1 MRKEMDTLKF
11 SEFKRFPVPA
21 KRLIIYYTL
30 GAPLLFTS
38 TVFPIYLFLLGYTVE
53 EVGLLYTAF
62 ALIGALITF
71 AFGSLLDRKITPKS
85 GIIAIELM
93 GAGASFIYAG
103 ARSSFDIILG
113 GSVEKISSVFF
124 VAYQVY
130 EKDAYPEEI
139 REKVFAYHMAFP
151 QLAVVLTYPI
161 VGYLLSYV
169 FTSILSY
176 RLLYLIDGFLAILLA
191 VYVYKYLPNISKV
204 ISFKEKDEKSK
215 KIRFKDMKNK
225 ISRQLLFVALGEIF
239 VVIGFTFAPGFI
251 LANYIYNVLGFTVIY
266 FVLLDVISGGISALA
281 SMIVSE
287 GDKKLRFK
295 MIYGGITMMLVYSL
309 TVYSLQFLEFS
320 AFINL
325 ILFFSATVIL
335 EFGHTFYFI
344 YERSYLYDSI
354 PPEYRGTILGTI
366 TSVYKVIAIGIPALV
381 GFIASRFGA
390 LTPFFLQLIVF
401 LCAFVFFFLSSKN
414 KKSKSA

>member
-1 MRKEMDTLKF
+1 MCKDVSHLKL
-11 SEFKRFPVPA
+11 SEFKSFPTPA
-21 KRLIIYYTL
+21 RRLIIYYTL
-30 GAPLLFTS
+30 GSPLLFTS
-38 TVFPIYLFLLGYTVE
+38 TIFPIYLFLLGYTVE

-71 AFGSLLDRKITPKS
+71 AFGNLLDRKITPKS

-93 GAGASFIYAG
+93 GAGSSFIYAG

-113 GSVEKISSVFF
+113 GSIEKISSIFF

-176 RLLYLIDGFLAILLA
+176 RLLYLVDGLLAILLA
-191 VYVYKYLPNISKV
+191 VYVYKYLPDISKV
-204 ISFKEKDEKSK
+204 ISFKEKDN
-215 KIRFKDMKNK
+215 KNK
-225 ISRQLLFVALGEIF
+225 KFRLRDIKNEINRQLLFVALGEIF

-251 LANYIYNVLGFTVIY
+251 LANYIYNILGFTVFY

-281 SMIVSE
+281 SMIISE

-295 MIYGGITMMLVYSL
+295 MIYGGITMMLLYSI
-309 TVYSLQFLEFS
+309 TVYSLQFLGLS
-320 AFINL
+320 AFISL
-325 ILFFSATVIL
+325 ILLFSATVIL

-354 PPEYRGTILGTI
+354 PPKYRGTILGTI
-366 TSVYKVIAIGIPALV
+366 NSVYKLIAIGIPAFV

-390 LTPFFLQLIVF
+390 LTPFFLQLILF
-401 LCAFVFFFLSSKN
+401 LCALIFFFLSSN
-414 KKSKSA
+414 TQ

>member
-1 MRKEMDTLKF
+1 MKL
-11 SEFKRFPVPA
+11 SEFKSFPTPA
-21 KRLIIYYTL
+21 KRLIIYYTI

-38 TVFPIYLFLLGYTVE
+38 TIFPIYLFLLGYTVE
-53 EVGLLYTAF
+53 EVGFLYTTF

-71 AFGSLLDRKITPKS
+71 AFGNLLDRKITPKN

-93 GAGASFIYAG
+93 GASASFIYAG
-103 ARSSFDIILG
+103 ARSSFDILLG

-176 RLLYLIDGFLAILLA
+176 RLLYFIDGALAVLLA
-191 VYVYKYLPNISKV
+191 MYVYKCLPNISKV
-204 ISFKEKDEKSK
+204 ISFKEKDRKGEKL
-215 KIRFKDMKNK
+215 RFKDIKNK
-225 ISRQLLFVALGEIF
+225 INRQLLFVALGEIF
-239 VVIGFTFAPGFI
+239 VVIGFAFAPGFI
-251 LANYIYNVLGFTVIY
+251 LANYIYNILGFTVFY

-295 MIYGGITMMLVYSL
+295 MIYGGIIMMLLYSL
-309 TVYSLQFLEFS
+309 TVYSLQFLKFS
-320 AFINL
+320 AFISL
-325 ILFFSATVIL
+325 ILLFSATVIL

-344 YERSYLYDSI
+344 YERAYLYDSI
-354 PPEYRGTILGTI
+354 PTEYRGTILGTI
-366 TSVYKVIAIGIPALV
+366 NSVYKIVAVGIPALV

-390 LTPFFLQLIVF
+390 LTPFFFQLIIF
-401 LCAFVFFFLSSKN
+401 LCALIFFFLSSKN
-414 KKSKSA
+414 KRSKNT